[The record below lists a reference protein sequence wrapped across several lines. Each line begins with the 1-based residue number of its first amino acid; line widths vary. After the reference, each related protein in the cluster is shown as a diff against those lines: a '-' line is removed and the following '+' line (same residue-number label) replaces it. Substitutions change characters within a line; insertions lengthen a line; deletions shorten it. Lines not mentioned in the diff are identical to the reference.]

1 MFIYNHYWFSIWK
14 EMHSEINNLKY
25 NIIVRSKYVGQ
36 KAIKQPY
43 IRFSYII
50 AILPP
55 RSIQKPPKPS

>member
-1 MFIYNHYWFSIWK
+1 
-14 EMHSEINNLKY
+14 MHSEINNLKY